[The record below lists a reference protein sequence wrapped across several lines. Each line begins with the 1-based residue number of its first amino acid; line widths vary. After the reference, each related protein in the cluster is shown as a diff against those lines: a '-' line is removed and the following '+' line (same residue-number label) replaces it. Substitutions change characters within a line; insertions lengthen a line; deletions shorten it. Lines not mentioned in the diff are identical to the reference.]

1 MAHPERPLP
10 KHERHI
16 QYPLPAVSFRGGGAS
31 LRPLRFDEAQGSAE
45 RRRRCREDD
54 PRRALR
60 RRTPCRL
67 RRPNA
72 IYLVEPADRF
82 AKLVY
87 LPASPFAE
95 HLAERVADWPGACS
109 LGLHLSGRSKTVK
122 RPRGFFRPDGKM
134 PDEVTIRLERPDGFE
149 DLSDAE
155 WSAKVQDAVLREEA
169 RAREER
175 VAAGRRVLGRK
186 AILRAE
192 PTDTPKT
199 VEPRRGLRPHLACLG
214 KARRLRELDA
224 LIAFRAER
232 RAAVLRA
239 MRGERDVVFPYGTYR
254 VRAFVFL
261 CAPPPVA
268 AVA

>member
-1 MAHPERPLP
+1 M
-10 KHERHI
+10 
-16 QYPLPAVSFRGGGAS
+16 
-31 LRPLRFDEAQGSAE
+31 
-45 RRRRCREDD
+45 
-54 PRRALR
+54 
-60 RRTPCRL
+60 
-67 RRPNA
+67 
-72 IYLVEPADRF
+72 
-82 AKLVY
+82 
-87 LPASPFAE
+87 
-95 HLAERVADWPGACS
+95 
-109 LGLHLSGRSKTVK
+109 K

-134 PDEVTIRLERPDGFE
+134 PDEVTIRLECPDGFE